1 MTTTKKEGELMR
13 YYIGI
18 DPSLTGCAVV
28 VIDEEGK
35 LIVSQR
41 LENKLRGVERLIY
54 IRDKVLRI
62 ISCYDG
68 IQGIGIEGYA
78 RGASNRREEAGELG
92 GILRVMFYEFQLP
105 WLDIAPS
112 QIKKFATGNG
122 NAPKDHV
129 LLAVYK
135 KWGVEFETNDEA
147 DAFVAAQIVRAM
159 EISEYE
165 ELLKY
170 EIEVLGKLRK
180 GA

>member
-1 MTTTKKEGELMR
+1 MS

-18 DPSLTGCAVV
+18 DPSLTGCAVA
-28 VIDEEGK
+28 VIDEKGN
-35 LIVSQR
+35 LVDSQR

-112 QIKKFATGNG
+112 QIKKFATGKG

-135 KWGVEFETNDEA
+135 KWGVEFRTNDEA
-147 DAFVAAQIVRAM
+147 DAFVAAQVARAM
-159 EISEYE
+159 N
-165 ELLKY
+165 LLKHDDLRKY
-170 EIEVLGKLRK
+170 EIEVLKKLGK

>member
-1 MTTTKKEGELMR
+1 MS

-28 VIDEEGK
+28 VVNEKGNLVD
-35 LIVSQR
+35 SQR
-41 LENKLRGVERLIY
+41 FENKLRGVERLIY

-92 GILRVMFYEFQLP
+92 GILRVMFYELQIP
-105 WLDIAPS
+105 WIDIAPS
-112 QIKKFATGNG
+112 QIKKFATGKG

-135 KWGVEFETNDEA
+135 KWGVEFRTNDEA